1 MELSPS
7 SRLVRFAYF
16 FKSYGP
22 PTSTTLCAF
31 FWRAFVIIP
40 LIWTLIVVGAGSILY
55 GLGRGTWL
63 HPYIMLVSVLTIGL
77 VILIAFYVDDKED
90 PFHVFRAIDRVEAST
105 FYQGLKALK
114 SKVCPVIWI
123 R

>member
-16 FKSYGP
+16 FSSYGP

-31 FWRAFVIIP
+31 FWRAFVFIP
-40 LIWTLIVVGAGSILY
+40 LIWVIIGGGIGAFLY
-55 GLGRGTWL
+55 GIGRGTWL

-90 PFHVFRAIDRVEAST
+90 LFRAIDRVEAST
-105 FYQGLKALK
+105 FYQGLKSLK

>member
-63 HPYIMLVSVLTIGL
+63 HPWIMLITVITLCLIVLFAT
-77 VILIAFYVDDKED
+77 YVEEAD
-90 PFHVFRAIDRVEAST
+90 HIINAIDRIEAST
-105 FYQGLKALK
+105 FYQGLKSLK
-114 SKVCPVIWI
+114 SKMCPVIWI